1 MFIAPVY
8 RLASMLMGCKQP
20 LDISTIQFDIFEGIG
35 TLPNIWFGGKTFSK
49 VCLTTTVNF
58 RLCAPGLTTLLP
70 VGMPGITVTSGWVL
84 WRAWQLICLLIHI
97 NFLLKSSIHYS
108 FPLST
113 RGRNVL
119 ITI

>member
-84 WRAWQLICLLIHI
+84 WRCVPATFFVLYIQF
-97 NFLLKSSIHYS
+97 FLQ
-108 FPLST
+108 
-113 RGRNVL
+113 
-119 ITI
+119 